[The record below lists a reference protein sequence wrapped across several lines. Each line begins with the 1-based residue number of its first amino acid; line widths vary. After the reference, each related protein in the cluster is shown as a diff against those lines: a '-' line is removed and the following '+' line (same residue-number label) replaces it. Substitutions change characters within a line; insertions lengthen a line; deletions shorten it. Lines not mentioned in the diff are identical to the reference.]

1 MIDNKIALEKVKV
14 LLENNP
20 EQAKLIWQTFITLL
34 DCVIATQPNG
44 IKYSKFV
51 DQIYRLN
58 K

>member
-1 MIDNKIALEKVKV
+1 MTDNKIALEKVKV

-20 EQAKLIWQTFITLL
+20 EQAELIWQTFITLL
-34 DCVIATQPNG
+34 DCVVATQPNG
-44 IKYSKFV
+44 IEYSKFV